1 VSVPSEAGH
10 QVVFVW
16 PVGEHTSAKETSMS
30 DRVLFDTY
38 RRNNFMKSL
47 FRPAW
52 KWFRRMPRKVKLGG
66 ARTAARV
73 LPFISIDKDR
83 LYPPSGVWE
92 STPEWVSKVGQQY
105 QAKITN
111 VDAAC
116 TVSNALPKTMHG
128 SVRQQFSMDQTHVFP
143 ETFVATIPRGR
154 VTNRGFVMTPDRQFL
169 HDVSAYF
176 HDPKRTVEAALAHD
190 WKLEPLTEID
200 GRVAVL
206 ATEAASLYYHWLF
219 QLLPRYE
226 LLRRARVELESIDHF
241 YVNNRNSKFQRETL
255 AALGIDPS
263 KVIDGDRVGHLRARE
278 LIVPS
283 VPLGAG
289 CFRPWMTEFL
299 RDSFIPKNSSGTKP
313 FSRRLYISRGQ
324 AVYRRTLNEEEVVKL
339 LQKYGFEVFQMEGLS
354 VQEQAAVMAS
364 CEAVV
369 APHGGGLSNIV
380 FCSPGTKI
388 IEIFSPE
395 LVATYFWKL
404 SNELKLDY
412 YYLLGK
418 GSPATLDADYPQS
431 WDARA
436 DIEVDLEILEKTLKL
451 ANID

>member
-1 VSVPSEAGH
+1 MYEREGKRV
-10 QVVFVW
+10 
-16 PVGEHTSAKETSMS
+16 MS

-38 RRNNFMKSL
+38 RQKNWIKKL
-47 FRPAW
+47 FRPSW
-52 KWFRRMPRKVKLGG
+52 KWLMRLPERARLSG
-66 ARTAARV
+66 ARTAARI
-73 LPFISIDKDR
+73 LPFIAIDRDR
-83 LYPPSGVWE
+83 LYPPTEVCE

-105 QAKITN
+105 AAKITN
-111 VDAAC
+111 VDATC
-116 TVSNALPKTMHG
+116 TVSNPLPKTAHG
-128 SVRQQFSMDQTHVFP
+128 SVRQQFLIDRTHVFP
-143 ETFVATIPRGR
+143 ETFVATIPGGR

-169 HDVSAYF
+169 HDVSVYF
-176 HDPKRTVEAALAHD
+176 YAPRTVAAALAHE
-190 WKLEPLTEID
+190 WKLEPLTEIN

-206 ATEAASLYYHWLF
+206 TTEAASLYYHWLF

-226 LLRRARVELESIDHF
+226 LMRRARVELGDIDHYF
-241 YVNNRNSKFQRETL
+241 VNSRKSRFQRETL

-263 KVIDGDRVGHLRARE
+263 KIIDGDQVRHLRARE
-278 LIVPS
+278 LVVPS

-299 RDSFIPKNSSGTKP
+299 RDSFVPKNCLHARPSG
-313 FSRRLYISRGQ
+313 RRLYISRGQ
-324 AVYRRTLNEEEVVKL
+324 AAYRRTLNEEEVVKL
-339 LQKYGFEVFQMEGLS
+339 LYHRGFEVFQMERLS

-404 SNELKLDY
+404 SNQLNLDY
-412 YYLLGK
+412 YYLLGN
-418 GSPATLDADYPQS
+418 GPAATLDPDYLQS

-436 DIEVDLEILEKTLKL
+436 DIEVDLEMLERTLKL